1 MTTMFVGTEKGSYLL
16 HGEGASWELSD
27 PLFPGWKVTALGR
40 APDGTHLAAVDSGW
54 FGAAVQRSADLFSWQ
69 QVVDGPAFDEQSGRK
84 LNQIWTFHTDNGAV
98 WAGVDEAALFR
109 SGDSGLSWDAVPGI
123 NDHSSRDR
131 WFPGGGGLCAHH
143 VLTSG
148 ERVWVGISAV
158 GVFRSFDGGATFES
172 ANRGVPNVVQ
182 PDDDEAEVGYCV
194 HGLVQDPDRPDT
206 IWRQEHVGVFRTEDG
221 GSSWERIESGLH
233 ASFGFPIVRDDA
245 SGRLLVVPLEADANR
260 VPVNGRLMA
269 YCSDDGGD
277 SWRPAGTG
285 WSDQPQFTAVL
296 RGAMGGDQH
305 GFVAFGTTGGRVWLT
320 EDAGDHWR
328 ELGISLPRILAL
340 KVVEG

>member
-1 MTTMFVGTEKGSYLL
+1 M
-16 HGEGASWELSD
+16 
-27 PLFPGWKVTALGR
+27 
-40 APDGTHLAAVDSGW
+40 
-54 FGAAVQRSADLFSWQ
+54 
-69 QVVDGPAFDEQSGRK
+69 
-84 LNQIWTFHTDNGAV
+84 
-98 WAGVDEAALFR
+98 
-109 SGDSGLSWDAVPGI
+109 
-123 NDHSSRDR
+123 
-131 WFPGGGGLCAHH
+131 
-143 VLTSG
+143 
-148 ERVWVGISAV
+148 
-158 GVFRSFDGGATFES
+158 
-172 ANRGVPNVVQ
+172 
-182 PDDDEAEVGYCV
+182 GYCV

-221 GSSWERIESGLH
+221 GRSWERIESGLP

-245 SGRLLVVPLEADANR
+245 SGRLFVVPLEADANR

-296 RGAMGGDQH
+296 RGAIGGDQH

-340 KVVEG
+340 KVVER